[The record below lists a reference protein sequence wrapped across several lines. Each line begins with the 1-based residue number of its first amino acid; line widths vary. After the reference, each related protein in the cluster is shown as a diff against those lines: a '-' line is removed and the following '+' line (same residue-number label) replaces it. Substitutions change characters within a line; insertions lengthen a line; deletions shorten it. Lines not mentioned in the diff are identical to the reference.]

1 MQPENTSPNSNNN
14 DLFGD
19 LSFDHTA
26 KQYIRSIAGWAIVIV
41 VVAVVSYA
49 LSLIKILTAPEI
61 VTPKTE
67 GFDFNFTVKSE
78 SVGGTIFVILLGLLI
93 NFFLYRFAMLARTG
107 LNGLNQA
114 SLNKS
119 FNNLKIYFIII
130 SILCI
135 LFFLIIILGLTAVST
150 VK

>member
-1 MQPENTSPNSNNN
+1 MQPENSTSASNS

-26 KQYIRSIAGWAIVIV
+26 KQYLRSIASWAMVIV
-41 VVAVVSYA
+41 VVAVTGYVF
-49 LSLIKILTAPEI
+49 SLVRVLTAPQI
-61 VTPKTE
+61 ITPKSE

-78 SVGGTIFVILLGLLI
+78 SIGSVVFVILVGLLI
-93 NFFLYRFAMLARTG
+93 NYFLYRFATLAKTG

-119 FNNLKIYFIII
+119 FNNLKVYFILCTII
-130 SILCI
+130 CI
-135 LFFLIIILGLTAVST
+135 LLFLLFILGLTAVAT
-150 VK
+150 IK